1 MMMMIVLTNL
11 LIRKVNLVVSLG
23 VLAALV
29 MYISLMGFI
38 DMVIIFVTIII
49 IITIIA
55 NLLLRTQPFRLST
68 VPEKR
73 EPEAP
78 IHFQS
83 YSSTIQRLRR
93 GMSALLG
100 RPILVEFYK
109 RQLIVDR
116 QMSKV
121 VLFPRWAQLPA

>member
-1 MMMMIVLTNL
+1 MTNL

-55 NLLLRTQPFRLST
+55 NLLLRTQPFRPST
-68 VPEKR
+68 VPQKR

-78 IHFQS
+78 IHFQ
-83 YSSTIQRLRR
+83 
-93 GMSALLG
+93 
-100 RPILVEFYK
+100 
-109 RQLIVDR
+109 
-116 QMSKV
+116 
-121 VLFPRWAQLPA
+121 

>member
-1 MMMMIVLTNL
+1 MIIMMMIALTNL

-38 DMVIIFVTIII
+38 DMVIIFVIII
-49 IITIIA
+49 IIIA
-55 NLLLRTQPFRLST
+55 NLLLTQPFRLSK
-68 VPEKR
+68 VPQNR

-83 YSSTIQRLRR
+83 YSSTIQKLRR
-93 GMSALLG
+93 GMSAQLR
-100 RPILVEFYK
+100 RPILVQFC
-109 RQLIVDR
+109 
-116 QMSKV
+116 
-121 VLFPRWAQLPA
+121 